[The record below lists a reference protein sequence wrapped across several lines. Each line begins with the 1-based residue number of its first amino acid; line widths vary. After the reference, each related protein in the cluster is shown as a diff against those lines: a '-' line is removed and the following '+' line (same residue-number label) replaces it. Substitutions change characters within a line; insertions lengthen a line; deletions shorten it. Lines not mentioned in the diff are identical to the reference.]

1 MLLSKSQ
8 DMFICSTLG
17 AVNEDNNLV
26 LHFMDLQ
33 KGLFKFLWVLKLA
46 GLKMKSQIKWAII
59 GFDSH
64 YNDADAFCMLT
75 LHNFPLLEFNKIYY
89 PIIYSIDHSI
99 SDRPTMYAPSP
110 KLVCL

>member
-1 MLLSKSQ
+1 MKKAYSRILYSFFQWQPFMILSKSQ

-46 GLKMKSQIKWAII
+46 GLKMKSQIK
-59 GFDSH
+59 
-64 YNDADAFCMLT
+64 
-75 LHNFPLLEFNKIYY
+75 
-89 PIIYSIDHSI
+89 
-99 SDRPTMYAPSP
+99 
-110 KLVCL
+110 